1 LSYYSGMWVEGL
13 RKAART
19 SVPVAGVLADIWTEH
34 LLNVLLWYCRPV
46 LTDLAR
52 ILTLLNR
59 PEHLL
64 ISPPSDWEKLLA
76 WGERVLRR
84 YKKQNPHQVCRIC
97 VTSLKITR
105 TLSTHLLFHYCIFPV
120 TYITYNLNSVTILI
134 ILTKRKSRTW
144 IYDLSPCCVWHVFF
158 LFTVV
163 CTNFLKKIPS

>member
-1 LSYYSGMWVEGL
+1 MIGLQMNEKWKEFGRIPSWLIWINILECGWRDWGKLQKRHSQSLVCWHIFELSISW
-13 RKAART
+13 
-19 SVPVAGVLADIWTEH
+19 I
-34 LLNVLLWYCRPV
+34 LLENLSDVLLWYYRPV

-97 VTSLKITR
+97 VTGMKIIPTQ
-105 TLSTHLLFHYCIFPV
+105 STHLLSNCCNV
-120 TYITYNLNSVTILI
+120 TWNLN
-134 ILTKRKSRTW
+134 
-144 IYDLSPCCVWHVFF
+144 
-158 LFTVV
+158 
-163 CTNFLKKIPS
+163 